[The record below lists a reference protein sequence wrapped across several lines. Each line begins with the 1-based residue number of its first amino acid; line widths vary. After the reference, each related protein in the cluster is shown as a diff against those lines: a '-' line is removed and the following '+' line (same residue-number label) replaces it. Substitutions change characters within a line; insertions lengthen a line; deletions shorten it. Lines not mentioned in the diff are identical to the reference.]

1 MENKKAKVDEL
12 SYGTKAELKW
22 LENIG
27 NVANSSKGNS
37 YLTDIEGNVLT
48 KTDLWRKYAATLKY
62 KRHDWGI
69 DVGTIKSFLRTKGIK
84 V

>member
-1 MENKKAKVDEL
+1 MENRKTKVEEL

-27 NVANSSKGNS
+27 KTANSRKENDYLMDINGNILS
-37 YLTDIEGNVLT
+37 Q
-48 KTDLWRKYAATLKY
+48 TDLWRKYAATLRY